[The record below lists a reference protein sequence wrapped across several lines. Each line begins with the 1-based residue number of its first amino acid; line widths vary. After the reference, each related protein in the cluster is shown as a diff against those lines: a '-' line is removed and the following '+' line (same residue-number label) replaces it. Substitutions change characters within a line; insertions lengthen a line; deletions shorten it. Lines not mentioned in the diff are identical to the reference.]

1 MHSDDIFQEDVPN
14 QKITL
19 EEVIEEVTDV
29 RNKDFTISRSVILG
43 TTSVLENTDLSRTVV
58 RAQSQTLSE
67 KAR

>member
-14 QKITL
+14 QEITL

-29 RNKDFTISRSVILG
+29 RNKDFAISRSVILG
-43 TTSVLENTDLSRTVV
+43 TASVLENTDLSRTII